1 MTTER
6 LLIGSIKLNIE
17 EFVVIEHVMVRSHC
31 FKEETLFCFIMIYHF
46 TYAHAL
52 KSIKTITLFCHRS
65 KANGKHRSKAKNTLT
80 KICFLLTGSSRVLAC
95 KMLHN

>member
-6 LLIGSIKLNIE
+6 LLIGSIKLNIEE

-31 FKEETLFCFIMIYHF
+31 FKEETLFCFIIIFHF

-52 KSIKTITLFCHRS
+52 KSIKTYIILHYSVIDPKQMESTDP
-65 KANGKHRSKAKNTLT
+65 KQ
-80 KICFLLTGSSRVLAC
+80 KIHLLRYASY
-95 KMLHN
+95 

>member
-6 LLIGSIKLNIE
+6 LLIGSIKLNIEE

-31 FKEETLFCFIMIYHF
+31 FKEETLFCFIIIFHKN
-46 TYAHAL
+46 L
-52 KSIKTITLFCHRS
+52 NNITLFCHRS

-80 KICFLLTGSSRVLAC
+80 KICFVLTGSSRVLAC